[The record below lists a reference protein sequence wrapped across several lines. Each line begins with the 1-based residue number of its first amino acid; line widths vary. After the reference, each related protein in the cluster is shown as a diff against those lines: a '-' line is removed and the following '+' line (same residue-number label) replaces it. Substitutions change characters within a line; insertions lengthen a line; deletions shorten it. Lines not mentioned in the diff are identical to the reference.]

1 MTRCSQFGCWIE
13 LQTAIPSP
21 SGAAMKRVRL
31 DRELGDHREGVGA
44 LDDDVGRRPASTS
57 PQP

>member
-13 LQTAIPSP
+13 LQIGDAVAVRR
-21 SGAAMKRVRL
+21 GHEAVRL
-31 DRELGDHREGVGA
+31 DGELGDHREGVRA
-44 LDDDVGRRPASTS
+44 LDDDVGPAAASTS